1 MSFDKLCDIYVEHEY
16 YNSGASERLE
26 MQLVPSIGSR
36 SLIRKNHIVVRN
48 KKNLFSIYGDV
59 FTEKPNG
66 TGKEPKRDF
75 KLSFALIVSDPYFLQ
90 ASNLLLPEREDLMG
104 REIILEQGNSRAVYY
119 FHNDRDVL
127 IDSKAFLS
135 NGIQVDRTD
144 MVYLNPLSFTK
155 EGLKELDDLCL
166 LPNIAYDKDD
176 KIDDAYSFYTVIDP
190 AVKDPA
196 DINKKNRIFEA
207 DFSPFGSGIYAF
219 AYSYGPE
226 DARKDATTSFYLNN
240 EFYGLRHFAVID
252 LFFYKNINDN
262 FKLLKKDLYLS
273 IKARESCWRYNII
286 SKYNE
291 YEDLKIISEPSD
303 LFPQTGVQKTMK
315 NGETAVVFES
325 QSDLKFKQVAERF
338 YGLSGKHI
346 ETLGIVLDD
355 EDDEDDSGGNGDNNG
370 SSAAEGAIKRLPNPK
385 VENLVLE
392 KLNAGTESEEI
403 KPYSD
408 LFVYI

>member
-190 AVKDPA
+190 ADT
-196 DINKKNRIFEA
+196 NKKNSIFEA

-219 AYSYGPE
+219 TYSYKLDG
-226 DARKDATTSFYLNN
+226 ARKNATTSFYLNN
-240 EFYGLRHFAVID
+240 EFYGLRPFAVID
-252 LFFYKNINDN
+252 LFFYKNINDD

-273 IKARESCWRYNII
+273 ITARESFWRYNII
-286 SKYNE
+286 SKHNKY
-291 YEDLKIISEPSD
+291 DGLKIISEPSD

-315 NGETAVVFES
+315 NGETAIVFES
-325 QSDLKFKQVAERF
+325 QSELKFKQVAERF
-338 YGLSGKHI
+338 YGLSGIHI

-355 EDDEDDSGGNGDNNG
+355 EDDGGGNGDNNG
-370 SSAAEGAIKRLPNPK
+370 SPAAEGPIQRLPNPK

-392 KLNAGTESEEI
+392 KLNTGTESEVI